1 MILDNYFGV
10 VEEIN
15 GENYMIRFWELLI
28 PAKRS
33 NEMIQNGNEPKV
45 GDDVLFRWKTKEE
58 AEITQICKNLL

>member
-15 GENYMIRFWELLI
+15 GENYMVRFWELLI

-45 GDDVLFRWKTKEE
+45 GDDVLFRWKNNGKS
-58 AEITQICKNLL
+58 EITQICKNLM